1 MAAEAQRPGALMTWW
16 LAARP
21 KTLVAALA
29 PILVATALAWR
40 EDAQHLPAALLAL
53 LGAFLIQIGTNL
65 TNDLYDFKRGAD
77 TAERLGPMRVTQAG
91 LVTQRQIAVAIALT
105 FGAAFACG
113 LYLTWRA
120 GWPLLALGLVS
131 ILSGVAYTAGPF
143 PLAYRGL
150 GDLFVFIFFGVVA
163 TVGAYYVQ
171 TLRLDLA
178 PLVASF
184 GVGTTATALIVVNN
198 LRDIDG
204 DARVNKRTLAVRLGR
219 PLTIAWFRLLL
230 LATFLTPLGLYLLGF
245 GPTVFLA
252 DLAAIAAI
260 PLARDIA
267 RLHGAEMNGLLARTA
282 RLQLIF
288 GVLLTVGVVLA

>member
-1 MAAEAQRPGALMTWW
+1 MAADAQRPGALMTWW

-245 GPTVFLA
+245 GPAVFLA

-267 RLHGAEMNGLLARTA
+267 RLQGAELNGLLARTA

-288 GVLLTVGVVLA
+288 GLLLTVGVVLA